1 MEYLTIKKIAEKWN
15 VTPRR
20 IQKMCLDGR
29 IPGARKFGRDWA
41 IPVGT
46 EKPTD
51 ARVKTGQY
59 RNWRKNQEE
68 TRS

>member
-1 MEYLTIKKIAEKWN
+1 MEFLTIKEIAEKWN

-20 IQKMCLDGR
+20 IQKRCSDGR

-41 IPVGT
+41 IPART

-68 TRS
+68 TR